1 MKKVKGQTIESR
13 YLEVLKGIKNILDSN
28 DDIYNITNLKS
39 ALSSEKI
46 SNDIYL
52 VKALNENFSVFST
65 ESGSLKWTGTT
76 PNIKMARKLID
87 CVKENR
93 KKIPS
98 LNKEQ
103 KKTEEEKTISHT
115 VSKSVSGFNIEF
127 SVENINIKMEIQWK

>member
-115 VSKSVSGFNIEF
+115 VSKSVSGFNIKF

>member
-103 KKTEEEKTISHT
+103 KKTEEEKTISYT